1 MTITRLVYRTY
12 IRATPE
18 RVWQAIVDPE
28 FTRRYFHGTAF
39 DAPPVA
45 GQPYRTT
52 VVDGGIPAIDGVIE
66 ELDAP
71 RRLVMTWHTLY
82 DAALSEEPPS
92 RVEWTVTDAG
102 DGVTR
107 LDLVHGDLARSPKT
121 WANVRSGWQW
131 ILDAMKTLVE
141 TGDSLPA
148 ATRNRDDEGAP
159 VDAEAEWHRTLGI
172 QANNSIWDLLT
183 KSDRTPEDDEDMV
196 QRAYASMYH
205 WSRAARRG
213 PENVVRGEY
222 MVARVQAALGRG
234 ELALHHATRC
244 MSAAVAAGLTD
255 FDLAYAHEAM
265 ARALEA
271 SGDHTAADAALVA
284 AKEVPVAD
292 PEDRE
297 ILDADLAIP
306 LR

>member
-1 MTITRLVYRTY
+1 MTPTRLVYRTY

-18 RVWQAIVDPE
+18 RVWQALVDPE

-39 DAPPVA
+39 DSPPVA
-45 GQPYRTT
+45 GQPYRTSI
-52 VVDGGIPAIDGVIE
+52 VAAGAPAVDGMIE
-66 ELDAP
+66 ECDAP

-82 DAALSEEPPS
+82 DAALAEEPPS

-102 DGVTR
+102 DGLTR

-121 WANVRSGWQW
+121 WANVRAGWQW
-131 ILDAMKTLVE
+131 ILDGLKTLVE
-141 TGDSLPA
+141 TGEELPPSTRGGEADDA
-148 ATRNRDDEGAP
+148 A

-183 KSDRTPEDDEDMV
+183 KEHRTADEDEDMV

-213 PENVVRGEY
+213 PENVCRGEY
-222 MVARVQAALGRG
+222 MVARVQAAIGRG
-234 ELALHHATRC
+234 ELALHHAQRC
-244 MSAAVAAGLTD
+244 MDAVESAGLKD

-265 ARALEA
+265 ARALEVL
-271 SGDHTAADAALVA
+271 GRRDEADAEMAAALD
-284 AKEVPVAD
+284 VPIAD
-292 PEDRE
+292 AEDKA

>member
-1 MTITRLVYRTY
+1 MTPTRLVYRTY

-18 RVWQAIVDPE
+18 RVWQALVDPE

-39 DAPPVA
+39 DSPPVA
-45 GQPYRTT
+45 GQPYRTSI
-52 VVDGGIPAIDGVIE
+52 VAAGAPAVDGMIE
-66 ELDAP
+66 ECDAP

-82 DAALSEEPPS
+82 DAALAEEPPS

-102 DGVTR
+102 DGLTR

-121 WANVRSGWQW
+121 WANVRAGWQW
-131 ILDAMKTLVE
+131 ILDGLKTLVE
-141 TGDSLPA
+141 TGEELPPSTRGGEADDA
-148 ATRNRDDEGAP
+148 A

-183 KSDRTPEDDEDMV
+183 KEHRTADEDEDMV

-213 PENVVRGEY
+213 PENVCRGEY
-222 MVARVQAALGRG
+222 MVARVQAAIGRG
-234 ELALHHATRC
+234 ELALHHAQRC
-244 MSAAVAAGLTD
+244 MDAAESAGLKD

-265 ARALEA
+265 ARALEVL
-271 SGDHTAADAALVA
+271 GRRDEADAEMAAALD
-284 AKEVPVAD
+284 VPIAD
-292 PEDRE
+292 AEDKA